1 MNEINNITLVS
12 KNLIDY
18 CINPCNLNKLK
29 SLNRTEC
36 RQILPFLT
44 RIWIRNTC
52 FDELQFSSFKL
63 AILDKLRDYADTN
76 QLEAY
81 LRVDFA
87 QIYDDVI
94 KHLSTR
100 LP

>member
-18 CINPCNLNKLK
+18 CINPCDLNKLK
-29 SLNRTEC
+29 SLSRIEC
-36 RQILPFLT
+36 RQILPYLA
-44 RIWIRNTC
+44 RIWIRNTS
-52 FDELQFSSFKL
+52 FDELQYSSFKI
-63 AILDKLRDYADTN
+63 AILDKLRDYVDTN
-76 QLEAY
+76 QIEAY

-100 LP
+100 F